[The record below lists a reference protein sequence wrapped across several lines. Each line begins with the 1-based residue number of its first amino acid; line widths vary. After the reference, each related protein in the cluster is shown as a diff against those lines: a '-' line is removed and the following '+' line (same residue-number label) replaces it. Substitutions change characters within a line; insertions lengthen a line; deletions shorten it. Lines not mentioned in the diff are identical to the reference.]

1 MCLSVPSQVIEV
13 HDDLTVTVE
22 SLGVQRR
29 VSTHLM
35 LEPLEIGDFV
45 LIHVGFVMNTI
56 DKEEVAASLALYQE
70 IADKLQAEEDQRYE
84 QQLQHTQAT
93 SNNQ

>member
-1 MCLSVPSQVIEV
+1 MCLSVPSKIVAV

-35 LEPLEIGDFV
+35 LETLNIGDFV
-45 LIHVGFVMNTI
+45 LIHVGFVMSLI
-56 DKEEVAASLALYQE
+56 DKEEVEASLALYQE
-70 IADKLQAEEDQRYE
+70 IADKLQAEDDA
-84 QQLQHTQAT
+84 LWNAQHP
-93 SNNQ
+93 

>member
-1 MCLSVPSQVIEV
+1 MCLSVPSKVIII

-35 LEPLEIGDFV
+35 LTPLEIGDFV

-70 IADKLQAEEDQRYE
+70 IADSLQAEDDA
-84 QQLQHTQAT
+84 LWNAQHQ
-93 SNNQ
+93 